1 MYWCKN
7 QEVRRIPVCKDQ
19 RWNLLLNVCVCDL
32 PALAHKKPEQDG
44 RSRTYGA
51 SQTLSVISR
60 HDCVINCCLRLNH
73 VQMKAN
79 SQFTATDFRSSKTE
93 IKLVETCF
101 CGQMIQTSKVKK
113 SSRLN
118 VQIQYLWRSEGAV
131 IDTTW
136 RTCRYIH
143 SVAFPGLWCCL
154 FPGSLWIF
162 CRTMGGKPKT
172 YNWFSVLKVLME

>member
-1 MYWCKN
+1 MN
-7 QEVRRIPVCKDQ
+7 GAGHMEPVK
-19 RWNLLLNVCVCDL
+19 
-32 PALAHKKPEQDG
+32 
-44 RSRTYGA
+44 
-51 SQTLSVISR
+51 TLSVSSR

-118 VQIQYLWRSEGAV
+118 VQIQYL
-131 IDTTW
+131 
-136 RTCRYIH
+136 
-143 SVAFPGLWCCL
+143 
-154 FPGSLWIF
+154 
-162 CRTMGGKPKT
+162 
-172 YNWFSVLKVLME
+172 